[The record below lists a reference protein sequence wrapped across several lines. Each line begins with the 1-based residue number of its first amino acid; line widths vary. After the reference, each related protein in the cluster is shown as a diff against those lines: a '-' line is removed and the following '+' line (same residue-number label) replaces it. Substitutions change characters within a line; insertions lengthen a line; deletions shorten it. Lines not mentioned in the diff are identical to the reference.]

1 MILHKPLN
9 LDAAC
14 SRPAI
19 SGDTHEEYLDSMI
32 TRLFACQ
39 GSAQLA
45 TALAAAAVEG
55 DRSRRSD
62 VLVVHDLASPAAQEQ
77 RFFNVIARAAS
88 GLHRW
93 ADIVQLPRDRDSRK
107 AVNTISQAL
116 GTVAPS
122 ELWLNSFPTRGSDL
136 LRGLYPA
143 AKRVVYGDGIGVH
156 FTPAYFLPDPPDR
169 FRAACGTV
177 VRWLRESQSGPTM
190 VPAADRR
197 VDEYRLLLPGL
208 FDEPAPPHVRIER
221 EAFLRLFETLGA
233 MPETGID
240 DAVAQL
246 RVASA
251 AADRI
256 LLLLTSNYSET
267 GRMSRHAEI
276 SGYLKMVREARP
288 TPRTLVVVKPH
299 PRDSLQKIDKLART
313 LGHSW
318 AVLALNDSRTAHL
331 PFEAVIAR
339 SIRDVPGLRSR
350 LTALCVS
357 SSCLSLEYLY
367 GIRCVVGFGDPAAGG
382 FARRWRRHRMQHETD
397 LRRAIERIRAGE
409 FGKVCV

>member
-1 MILHKPLN
+1 
-9 LDAAC
+9 
-14 SRPAI
+14 
-19 SGDTHEEYLDSMI
+19 MI

-45 TALAAAAVEG
+45 TALAAAAIECDG
-55 DRSRRSD
+55 SRTSD
-62 VLVVHDLASPAAQEQ
+62 VLVVHDLASPAAQGQ
-77 RFFNVIARAAS
+77 QFFNVIARAAS
-88 GLHRW
+88 GLHQW
-93 ADIVQLPRDRDSRK
+93 ADIVQLPPDGRSRR
-107 AVNTISQAL
+107 AMNIVSQAL
-116 GTVAPS
+116 GTAGPS
-122 ELWLNSFPTRGSDL
+122 ELWLNSFPTPGSDL

-143 AKRVVYGDGIGVH
+143 AKRIVYGDGIGVH
-156 FTPAYFLPDPPDR
+156 FTPAYFFPDPPDR

-177 VRWLRESQSGPTM
+177 VRWLRASQSGPMM

-221 EAFLRLFETLGA
+221 DAFLPLFETLGA

-240 DAVAQL
+240 DVVSQL
-246 RVASA
+246 RTASA
-251 AADRI
+251 AADRV

-276 SGYLKMVREARP
+276 SGYLNMVREALP
-288 TPRTLVVVKPH
+288 TRNTLIVVKPH
-299 PRDSLQKIDKLART
+299 PRDSLRKINT
-313 LGHSW
+313 LTRKVGQSW
-318 AVLALNDSRTAHL
+318 AVLALNDSRVAHL

-357 SSCLSLEYLY
+357 SSCLALEYLY

-382 FARRWRRHRMQHETD
+382 FARRWRRHRMQHEID
-397 LRRAIERIRAGE
+397 LRRALERIRAGE